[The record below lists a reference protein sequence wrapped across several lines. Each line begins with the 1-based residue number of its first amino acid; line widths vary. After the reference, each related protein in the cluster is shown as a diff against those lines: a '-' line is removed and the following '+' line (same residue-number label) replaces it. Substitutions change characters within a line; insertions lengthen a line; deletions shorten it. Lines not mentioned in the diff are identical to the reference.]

1 MASLAALSF
10 PGRILAQQSSASK
23 AHARRGVVV
32 VQAAKAARGKKGLSD
47 TGYIVDNSER
57 GNIFAIMPKQL
68 YTSSPTADRAAR
80 QGIGGT
86 QGLILLAV
94 VIGAVAVATLGVAG
108 TTSDTLQSVAGQS
121 AQDSLSAIAGRLSEG
136 L

>member
-1 MASLAALSF
+1 MASLAALSV
-10 PGRILAQQSSASK
+10 PNYILAQRRRSSSS
-23 AHARRGVVV
+23 RGVVV
-32 VQAAKAARGKKGLSD
+32 VQAAKGAKGKKGLSN
-47 TGYIVDNSER
+47 TGYIVDNSDR

-94 VIGAVAVATLGVAG
+94 LMGAVGVATLGVAG
-108 TTSDTLQSVAGQS
+108 TTGDTLQSVAGQS
-121 AQDSLSAIAGRLSEG
+121 TQDSLSAIAGRLTEG

>member
-1 MASLAALSF
+1 MASLAALSS
-10 PGRILAQQSSASK
+10 PGRILSQRRSSSNAKAS
-23 AHARRGVVV
+23 RGVVV
-32 VQAAKAARGKKGLSD
+32 VQAAKGGRGKKGLSD

-86 QGLILLAV
+86 QGLIVLAV
-94 VIGAVAVATLGVAG
+94 LIGAVGVATLGVAG
-108 TTSDTLQSVAGQS
+108 NTGDTLQSVAGQS
-121 AQDSLSAIAGRLSEG
+121 AQDSLSAIAGRLAEG